1 MTKKYGDTMARSNTN
16 GTRKPTSRD
25 VAKLANVAQS
35 TVSYYMNG
43 SRPVAEE
50 TKARIEAAMK
60 ILNYH
65 PNSSARTLRTQ
76 HTNLITLIERLSY
89 ESDGSDVTPYLSSI
103 IEEAYRLGY
112 DVIAN
117 TTQADPDSLR
127 RMDGR
132 NICDGFIL
140 MDIKDEDNRI
150 PVAAEIGLPTV
161 VFGRPHDAHGLDL
174 VYFDYMHAGGVIV
187 DYLANL
193 EHHQVLY
200 LDNDAEENRNYRTI
214 QGMYDAMRERAEE
227 RGLMFGVASLPQNDS
242 SEAIETISERIDD
255 RLAIVTRQPG
265 PTKQIMDTLDRL
277 GITLGQDLTLVSIC
291 PDSRATRFPL
301 KPTNISQ
308 QPREVSQL
316 AVRTLVER
324 IKDPDRPQVEHPVR
338 SYHVTTRET
347 TVDFRG

>member
-1 MTKKYGDTMARSNTN
+1 MPRTSNH
-16 GTRKPTSRD
+16 RPTSRD
-25 VAKLANVAQS
+25 VARLANVAQS

-43 SRPVAEE
+43 SRPVAAE

-60 ILNYH
+60 ILDYH

-89 ESDGSDVTPYLSSI
+89 ESDGTDVTPYLSSI

-112 DVIAN
+112 DVITN

-140 MDIKDEDNRI
+140 MDVTDEDNRI

-161 VFGRPHDAHGLDL
+161 IFGRPRDAHGLDL
-174 VYFDYMHAGGVIV
+174 VYFDYTHVGGVIV

-193 EHHQVLY
+193 NHHRVLY
-200 LDNDAEENRNYRTI
+200 LDDDYEANRNYLTI
-214 QGMYDAMRERAEE
+214 QGMYGTMREHAQAHGMEFSIAP
-227 RGLMFGVASLPQNDS
+227 MPQTDS
-242 SEAIETISERIDD
+242 TPALDAISELIDD
-255 RLAIVTRQPG
+255 NLAIVTRQPR
-265 PTKQIMDTLDRL
+265 PTRQIMDALDRL

-291 PDSRATRFPL
+291 PNSRIPRFAV

-324 IKDPDRPQVEHPVR
+324 IKEPDRPQVERPVR
-338 SYHVTTRET
+338 STRVTTRET
-347 TVDFRG
+347 TVDFRK